1 MGPTYPQR
9 SLKVE
14 EGGREREFGG
24 KGDSKRMVREMQDC
38 FEKGPQ
44 AKEYRRPLEPGKGKR
59 TDQSPEPPEGMQ
71 LCQHLDFTPLRPMPD
86 F

>member
-1 MGPTYPQR
+1 MYPQR

-14 EGGREREFGG
+14 EGGRERQFGG
-24 KGDSKRMVREMQDC
+24 KCDSKRMVREMQDC

-59 TDQSPEPPEGMQ
+59 MD
-71 LCQHLDFTPLRPMPD
+71 
-86 F
+86 